1 MLPTESAAASSS
13 RWLPLL
19 CIMAVLASACSFQPT
34 TQQHSHNQ
42 RGLQINASRNVNT
55 NDEVSRL
62 KQSAERLRAE
72 ALEAQEKLA
81 GRRATNTIV
90 VTPVKEVEY
99 DAIPDSCWEIS
110 YRFADE
116 PISKSKGKE
125 DTQPKQRTFYTGKM
139 QVQFRPDGYTDLI
152 GNLNDDTPDN
162 TQVQFQKVWGW
173 DIETSNEDKLDYLLF
188 SADVQLP
195 RLPSGILPMP
205 ERFYFQARVDKNAK
219 DNIVL
224 QDGSVTVKRNVESGT
239 GGWWGLFRGADGILA
254 EFREVGLFRCKAV
267 ARDGKQ

>member
-1 MLPTESAAASSS
+1 MVQFL
-13 RWLPLL
+13 
-19 CIMAVLASACSFQPT
+19 I
-34 TQQHSHNQ
+34 
-42 RGLQINASRNVNT
+42 
-55 NDEVSRL
+55 
-62 KQSAERLRAE
+62 
-72 ALEAQEKLA
+72 LA
-81 GRRATNTIV
+81 GRYREFSFDALNHYNACAGIIKCVLTHTIDFVASHMHYQNQQNTTQYYFIR
-90 VTPVKEVEY
+90 
-99 DAIPDSCWEIS
+99 

-116 PISKSKGKE
+116 PISKSKGKD
-125 DTQPKQRTFYTGKM
+125 DTEPKQRTFYTGKV
-139 QVQFRPDGYTDLI
+139 QVEFRSDGYTDLI
-152 GNLNDDTPDN
+152 SNRNEQQE

-205 ERFYFQARVDKNAK
+205 ERFYFQARVDKNSK
-219 DNIVL
+219 DKISL

-267 ARDGKQ
+267 ARDGQQ